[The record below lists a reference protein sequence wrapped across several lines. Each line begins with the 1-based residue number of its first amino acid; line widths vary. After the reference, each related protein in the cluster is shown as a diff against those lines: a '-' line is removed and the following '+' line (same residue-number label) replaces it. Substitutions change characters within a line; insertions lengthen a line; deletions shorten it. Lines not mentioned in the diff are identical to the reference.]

1 MSLGVALAT
10 IAVTSVLWWAFRWLA
25 TRLLCAF
32 VLLQAGL
39 PLRRRRL

>member
-1 MSLGVALAT
+1 MSFGIALTT
-10 IAVTSVLWWAFRWLA
+10 IALTSIMWWAFRWLA

-39 PLRRRRL
+39 PLRRRTL